1 MRSEAASGRHW
12 SGTGFFESARSGDP
26 VRVVFLG
33 GLGEIGRNMMAIEAA
48 GRILVIDC
56 GLSFPNEEMLGVD
69 LVLPDFTWVVE
80 RADRVEA
87 VLLTHGHEDHVGAL
101 SWFLQKVDV
110 PVYGTPLT
118 LGIAG
123 RRLSEFG
130 VKADIRAVG
139 GSWNAQPGAVR
150 LRFFTVSHSI
160 PDTMAVVL
168 DTPEGRIFY
177 TGDFKLDPSPIDG
190 RHTDLEGMAAM
201 GHEGVD
207 LMLSDS
213 TNAETPG
220 RTPSESIVG
229 DALATC
235 LRGRPGGSSSLA
247 SRPTFTGSNRSA
259 SCRKRTVG
267 RSRSWA
273 GRCLPTPM
281 SDESSA
287 TFRLSGTRSW
297 GSIRSSTFSRG
308 R

>member
-1 MRSEAASGRHW
+1 MS
-12 SGTGFFESARSGDP
+12 SARSDDP

-130 VKADIRAVG
+130 VKADMRAV
-139 GSWNAQPGAVR
+139 AAPGTLNLGPFR
-150 LRFFTVSHSI
+150 LLF
-160 PDTMAVVL
+160 
-168 DTPEGRIFY
+168 
-177 TGDFKLDPSPIDG
+177 
-190 RHTDLEGMAAM
+190 
-201 GHEGVD
+201 
-207 LMLSDS
+207 
-213 TNAETPG
+213 
-220 RTPSESIVG
+220 
-229 DALATC
+229 
-235 LRGRPGGSSSLA
+235 
-247 SRPTFTGSNRSA
+247 
-259 SCRKRTVG
+259 
-267 RSRSWA
+267 SRS
-273 GRCLPTPM
+273 L
-281 SDESSA
+281 
-287 TFRLSGTRSW
+287 TRSPTRW
-297 GSIRSSTFSRG
+297 R
-308 R
+308 